1 MKKVSS
7 TFTISIIIVAF
18 AINSATIANA
28 GISEKQ
34 TIDAVSAVKS
44 APDFSLR
51 DIDDKIHKL
60 SGYRGHVVAVNFWA
74 TWCPPCRKELPSM
87 QKTYLALKKSGFRI
101 IGVNV
106 GEDWDTVTSFLNN
119 FSLTYPIVLDTDSS
133 AMQKWNIIGL
143 PTTFIVD
150 KEGRIIYQIAGG
162 RDWNDPAFRKKLK
175 MIIKQDK

>member
-1 MKKVSS
+1 MKKS
-7 TFTISIIIVAF
+7 A
-18 AINSATIANA
+18 ATITLSILISALTAIPLSANA
-28 GISEKQ
+28 EISKKQ
-34 TIDAVSAVKS
+34 TIDAVRVIKR

-51 DIDDKIHKL
+51 DTDNKL
-60 SGYRGHVVAVNFWA
+60 RKFSDYRGHVVAVNFWA

-87 QKTYLALKKSGFRI
+87 QMTYNALKKTGFRI

-106 GEDWDTVTSFLNN
+106 GEKWDTVASFLNN

-133 AMQKWNIIGL
+133 AMEKWNITGL

-150 KEGRIIYQIAGG
+150 KQGRIIYRITGG
-162 RDWNDPAFRKKLK
+162 RDWNDPAFRNKLK